1 MALDEPKPRDT
12 HVEEAGILFLFDSKT
27 ATLVAELVINYDD
40 SEGFSL
46 YDETLP
52 GSNC

>member
-1 MALDEPKPRDT
+1 LALDEPKPRDT
-12 HVEEAGILFLFDSKT
+12 QVEESGITFLFDAKT

-40 SEGFSL
+40 SEGFYL
-46 YDETLP
+46 YDESIP